1 MNMLYS
7 IIGWTAAISIFEF
20 VLWRIFYKKTI
31 RICFIT
37 EPDLPF
43 SQYFT
48 IGAIALL
55 AFIHAVILISAITI
69 AHLFLW

>member
-1 MNMLYS
+1 MLYS
-7 IIGWTAAISIFEF
+7 IIGWTAAVSLLEF
-20 VLWRIFYKKTI
+20 AMWHIFYKKTI

-43 SQYFT
+43 SKYFT
-48 IGAIALL
+48 IGSIAILALVHGIFL
-55 AFIHAVILISAITI
+55 VATIST